1 MGFSLR
7 NVFKSKSEVKE
18 RRVETRKPESAAP
31 PPLGALLGGGSNEE
45 ASRELHSAR
54 GAAQGR
60 LADEITS
67 SESSLMQAIHEVVGR
82 VDERSGEIKEAV
94 LDTAG
99 EQNSV
104 IQSIFRL
111 IDERTMDRAELNKRR
126 KEAWKV
132 ISDSLSEVRNGLGNL
147 ADSFEHLKKE
157 AGRVQFP
164 VEHLENFVAE
174 IRMEGKNTIERVE
187 RSLGDLREAQ
197 WIRLEEM
204 LSELGKAE
212 KERVDGL
219 IKALREEGERRLS
232 DVLRLAEIRVSE
244 ANAAAAQKLEEAR
257 RSAGERVADLSRS
270 AEQRVTDLQQ
280 AADQRVTEV
289 KQAADF
295 RVFDAIRTGDERVVA
310 QRELRLEKLSDL
322 DRLYQEQIN
331 HLEAAFKGQ
340 LEVINGEKEVERRGK
355 EIERLAKETASRE
368 KELAL
373 REARQ
378 RERDALLARIA
389 VLDGLDIKLRSAQ
402 AAFKSKEAAL
412 NAGREPSAEKEER
425 KVSFLKRV
433 FAKDELRR
441 RETEREAAE
450 TRLRLL
456 EAECLE
462 SLRAKKDSIEEL
474 RRLLAAE
481 LERAGVEPFSSLG
494 APYQTELHEIVDEV
508 PATESAPPGTVVEDR
523 RRGYLFKGEV
533 LRAAQVVVAA
543 NP

>member
-7 NVFKSKSEVKE
+7 KVFKSKSEVKE

-31 PPLGALLGGGSNEE
+31 PPLGALLGGSSKEE
-45 ASRELHSAR
+45 PSREVRNAQ
-54 GAAQGR
+54 GTAQGR

-67 SESSLMQAIHEVVGR
+67 SESSLLQAIHEVGGR

-94 LDTAG
+94 LDTAS

-164 VEHLENFVAE
+164 TEHLENFVSE

-197 WIRLEEM
+197 WVRIEEM
-204 LSELGKAE
+204 LSELRQAE
-212 KERVDGL
+212 KERVEGL
-219 IKALREEGERRLS
+219 IKALREEGERRLT

-257 RSAGERVADLSRS
+257 RSAGERLADASRS
-270 AEQRVTDLQQ
+270 AEQRVTEVQQ
-280 AADQRVTEV
+280 AAEL
-289 KQAADF
+289 
-295 RVFDAIRTGDERVVA
+295 RVFDAIRTGDERVTA
-310 QRELRLEKLSDL
+310 QKEIRREKLTDIE
-322 DRLYQEQIN
+322 RLYQEQIN

-340 LEVINGEKEVERRGK
+340 LEVVNWEREVERREK
-355 EIERLAKETASRE
+355 EIERLDKETATRE

-389 VLDGLDIKLRSAQ
+389 VLDGLEIKLRSAQ
-402 AAFKSKEAAL
+402 AALKAKEGVLSPDREAA
-412 NAGREPSAEKEER
+412 AEKGDR

-433 FAKDELRR
+433 FAKEELRR
-441 RETEREAAE
+441 QEAEREAVE
-450 TRLRLL
+450 TRLRAL
-456 EAECLE
+456 EAECIE
-462 SLRAKKDSIEEL
+462 SLRAKRDSIEEM

-481 LERAGVEPFSSLG
+481 LESAGAGPISCVG
-494 APYQTELHEIVDEV
+494 APYLADRHEIVDEV
-508 PATESAPPGTVVEDR
+508 PATESAPPGTVVEER

-533 LRAAQVVVAA
+533 LRPAQVVVAA